1 MGIFG
6 SKENGKCKIPM
17 KIKWK
22 VLADA
27 LHNCNYKWTYEK
39 SLWAYF
45 TLADALH
52 NCTFGEVY
60 WIKCKIP
67 MKIKWKFFLHVSA
80 KGSLA
85 ELVRWSE

>member
-27 LHNCNYKWTYEK
+27 LHNCNYKWTYENPYGHILRLPMLCTIAHLARCIEESAK
-39 SLWAYF
+39 SL
-45 TLADALH
+45 
-52 NCTFGEVY
+52 
-60 WIKCKIP
+60 
-67 MKIKWKFFLHVSA
+67 
-80 KGSLA
+80 
-85 ELVRWSE
+85 